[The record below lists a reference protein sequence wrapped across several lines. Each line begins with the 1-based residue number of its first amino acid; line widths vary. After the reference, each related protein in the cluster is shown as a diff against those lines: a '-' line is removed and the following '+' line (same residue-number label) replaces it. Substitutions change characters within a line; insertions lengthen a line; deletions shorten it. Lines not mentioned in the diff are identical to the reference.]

1 MKVLQNI
8 QNFVNS
14 RSEQLEETHYL
25 VKCECGKLMTLFF
38 HAIVSISSIRKIMFN
53 SPDEKRTAAD
63 KIVTEAEQ
71 INKTFTQLCAD
82 LELPDECKNVLP
94 AMAEILKMGDTSM
107 MALELSVSCL

>member
-1 MKVLQNI
+1 
-8 QNFVNS
+8 
-14 RSEQLEETHYL
+14 
-25 VKCECGKLMTLFF
+25 
-38 HAIVSISSIRKIMFN
+38 MFN

-107 MALELSVSCL
+107 MALELSVSFL